1 MVDRRS
7 PSILQAPARRRL
19 SNRVSPRLALLSF
32 FLMLLA
38 GCARPPADHLGDAIL
53 YQTAAPPRV
62 AASHTPV
69 FLVQEPAETFN
80 KIGRPAIREVPDAP
94 PEVFVDPAQPAI
106 FYERQEFQTAKGH
119 YTNLVYRIHFPEV
132 PLGWDRIN
140 LTAGRNPGLLIIYT
154 FDDRATLLLVTT
166 VHTCGCYLAFLPTEA
181 LEAKAYPPDW
191 PAGRQMVYGY
201 SLPSVINLPRQE
213 SDDRLMFTLAS
224 QTHRIRDV
232 GLVGKDEREG
242 LPAQEMALLPMDD
255 LYALP
260 YRDRTTPFFETT
272 GDKAGYVKDSMK
284 ILERL
289 FLSWLALDL
298 HVGEDKAYSV
308 LDESGIPFY
317 TSLKFWARSASDMK
331 DFPQFLSY
339 WGWQF

>member
-1 MVDRRS
+1 MVGRRI
-7 PSILQAPARRRL
+7 PSILQAPARRRVFD
-19 SNRVSPRLALLSF
+19 RVFPQVSLLSF
-32 FLMLLA
+32 WFILLV
-38 GCARPPADHLGDAIL
+38 GCARPPADHPDDAVL
-53 YQTAAPPRV
+53 YRTTAPPTV
-62 AASHTPV
+62 AAIHAPA
-69 FLVQEPAETFN
+69 FLVQEPAEAFN
-80 KIGRPAIREVPDAP
+80 KIGKPGIRDVPGEHPA
-94 PEVFVDPAQPAI
+94 VFVAPEQPAI
-106 FYERQEFQTAKGH
+106 YYEEQVFQTAKGH

-140 LTAGRNPGLLIIYT
+140 LTAGRNPGLLVIYT
-154 FDDRATLLLVTT
+154 FDDRRTLLLVTT

-181 LEAKAYPPDW
+181 LAAEAYPPGW
-191 PAGRQMVYGY
+191 PAGRQTVYGY
-201 SLPSVINLPRQE
+201 TLPSVINLPRQE
-213 SDDRLMFTLAS
+213 SDDRLVFTLAS
-224 QTHRIRDV
+224 QTHRIRDI
-232 GLVGKDEREG
+232 GLFGRDEREA
-242 LPAQEMALLPMDD
+242 LPAQEMALLPMRD

-260 YRDRTTPFFETT
+260 YRQRTTPFFETS

-308 LDESGIPFY
+308 LDDSGIPFY
-317 TSLKFWARSASDMK
+317 TSLKFWARNASDMK